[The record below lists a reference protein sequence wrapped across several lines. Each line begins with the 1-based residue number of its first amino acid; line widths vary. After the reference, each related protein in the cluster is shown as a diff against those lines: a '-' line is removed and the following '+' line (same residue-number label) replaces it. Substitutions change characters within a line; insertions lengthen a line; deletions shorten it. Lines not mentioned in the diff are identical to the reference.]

1 MKTLHVIESLGR
13 GGAEQALV
21 NLLPALRD
29 QGVES
34 EVLALKGPLD
44 LRSDL
49 ESAGIRVHSLDRF
62 PKWRLKEGARA
73 VQDAAEESGATLVH
87 AHLYFAGLYS
97 GIART
102 RNGGLPTAVTF
113 HNFAYAPGCNHSR
126 TKTALRKRINRH
138 VLRRGV
144 DRAIAVSDGVA
155 RHYEEHLGLRGITTI
170 PNAVGPAWLR
180 RPARG
185 RSHGAPTFVCVGRL
199 VHEKGLFDLVEA
211 FAALPP
217 TSAAPLLQVIGDGPQ
232 RAALEE
238 RVRALSLGERV
249 ELTGRL
255 SNGEVMA
262 RLERANAA
270 VFPSHYEGF
279 GIAAA
284 EAMALGLPVVVTA
297 VGGLLEVVQAD
308 ETAIVVPTRDPGA
321 LADAMARLA
330 NDPTLRQRLGEAAR
344 ADVLRRFVP
353 ATVARDQARLYASL
367 VGAAAA

>member
-21 NLLPALRD
+21 NLLPALREHEF
-29 QGVES
+29 ES
-34 EVLALKGPLD
+34 EVLALRGPLD
-44 LRSDL
+44 LRDEL
-49 ESAGIRVHSLDRF
+49 EAAGIRVHQLDRF
-62 PKWRLKEGARA
+62 PKWRLNEGARA
-73 VQDAAEESGATLVH
+73 VRDAAGRTGASLVH
-87 AHLYFAGLYS
+87 GHLYFAGLYA
-97 GIART
+97 GVART
-102 RNGGLPTAVTF
+102 GPGGLPTAVTF
-113 HNFAYAPGCNHSR
+113 HNLAYAPGCNHSR
-126 TKTALRKRINRH
+126 AKTALRKRINRH
-138 VLRRGV
+138 VLRRGI

-170 PNAVGPAWLR
+170 PNAVGPEWLR
-180 RPARG
+180 RPERV
-185 RSHGAPTFVCVGRL
+185 RPEGAPTFVCVGRL
-199 VHEKGLFDLVEA
+199 VHEKGLFDLIEA

-217 TSAAPLLQVIGDGPQ
+217 TYARPLLQIIGDGPQ
-232 RAALEE
+232 HAALEE
-238 RVRALSLGERV
+238 RVQALSLEERV

-262 RLERANAA
+262 RLEQADAA

-284 EAMALGLPVVVTA
+284 EAMAVGLPVIVTA
-297 VGGLLEVVQAD
+297 VGGLLEVARAD
-308 ETAIVVPTRDPGA
+308 ETALVVPARDPGA

-330 NDPTLRQRLGEAAR
+330 NDPTLRQRLGRAAR
-344 ADVLRRFVP
+344 ADVLQRFAP